1 MLALGRRLFGPKKLA
16 CTQRM
21 PTIPRSVLSFG
32 RSRDRHGGICQEA
45 GHSAHPLRREVHAGE
60 NRLRSEPMENILIVD
75 DEPEV
80 MALAASILRAE
91 GYTIVATG
99 DPREAL
105 RIARSRPEP
114 LDLLLTDVVMP
125 GMNGR
130 ELAGRLRV
138 FRPGIKVLFMSA
150 YSAETVENYGIRLAP
165 GEPFVVKPFAM
176 AELSSKIRA
185 ILSGQPSVAEPHG
198 T

>member
-1 MLALGRRLFGPKKLA
+1 MFAVMA
-16 CTQRM
+16 H
-21 PTIPRSVLSFG
+21 VFG
-32 RSRDRHGGICQEA
+32 R
-45 GHSAHPLRREVHAGE
+45 
-60 NRLRSEPMENILIVD
+60 METILVVD

-80 MALAASILRAE
+80 LALTTSVLRAE

-125 GMNGR
+125 GINGR
-130 ELAGRLRV
+130 ELVGRLRV

-165 GEPFVVKPFAM
+165 GEPFVVKPFAV
-176 AELSSKIRA
+176 AELSSKVRGV
-185 ILSGQPSVAEPHG
+185 LSGQLPVAESHG

>member
-1 MLALGRRLFGPKKLA
+1 
-16 CTQRM
+16 
-21 PTIPRSVLSFG
+21 
-32 RSRDRHGGICQEA
+32 
-45 GHSAHPLRREVHAGE
+45 
-60 NRLRSEPMENILIVD
+60 METILIVD
-75 DEPEV
+75 DELDV
-80 MALAASILRAE
+80 LALATSILKAE
-91 GYTIVATG
+91 GYTLLTTG

-105 RIARSRPEP
+105 RIARSCPEP

-165 GEPFVVKPFAM
+165 GEPFLVKPFVVADL
-176 AELSSKIRA
+176 ASKVRGV
-185 ILSGQPSVAEPHG
+185 LSGHLPVAPTHG

>member
-1 MLALGRRLFGPKKLA
+1 M
-16 CTQRM
+16 
-21 PTIPRSVLSFG
+21 
-32 RSRDRHGGICQEA
+32 EA
-45 GHSAHPLRREVHAGE
+45 
-60 NRLRSEPMENILIVD
+60 ILIVD

-80 MALAASILRAE
+80 LALTTSILRAE

-105 RIARSRPEP
+105 RIARARPEP

-130 ELAGRLRV
+130 ELARRLRV

-150 YSAETVENYGIRLAP
+150 YSAETVENFGIRLAP
-165 GEPFVVKPFAM
+165 GEPFVVKPFAV
-176 AELSSKIRA
+176 ADLANKVRAVLRGEL
-185 ILSGQPSVAEPHG
+185 PVAGPHG
-198 T
+198 A

>member
-1 MLALGRRLFGPKKLA
+1 ME
-16 CTQRM
+16 
-21 PTIPRSVLSFG
+21 TILV
-32 RSRDRHGGICQEA
+32 
-45 GHSAHPLRREVHAGE
+45 
-60 NRLRSEPMENILIVD
+60 VD

-80 MALAASILRAE
+80 LGVTSSILRAE

-105 RIARSRPEP
+105 RIARSRQEP

-138 FRPGIKVLFMSA
+138 YRPGIKVLFMSA

-165 GEPFVVKPFAM
+165 GESFVVKPFAV
-176 AELSSKIRA
+176 ADLASKVRGV
-185 ILSGQPSVAEPHG
+185 LNGQLPVAGSHG
-198 T
+198 P

>member
-1 MLALGRRLFGPKKLA
+1 M
-16 CTQRM
+16 
-21 PTIPRSVLSFG
+21 
-32 RSRDRHGGICQEA
+32 EA
-45 GHSAHPLRREVHAGE
+45 
-60 NRLRSEPMENILIVD
+60 ILIVD

-80 MALAASILRAE
+80 LALTTSILRAE

-105 RIARSRPEP
+105 RIARARPEP

-150 YSAETVENYGIRLAP
+150 YSAETVENFGIRLAP
-165 GEPFVVKPFAM
+165 GEPFVVKPFAV
-176 AELSSKIRA
+176 ADLANKVRAVLRGEL
-185 ILSGQPSVAEPHG
+185 PVAGPHG
-198 T
+198 A

>member
-1 MLALGRRLFGPKKLA
+1 
-16 CTQRM
+16 
-21 PTIPRSVLSFG
+21 
-32 RSRDRHGGICQEA
+32 
-45 GHSAHPLRREVHAGE
+45 
-60 NRLRSEPMENILIVD
+60 METILIVD

-80 MALAASILRAE
+80 LALTISILRAE

-105 RIARSRPEP
+105 RIARSRQEP

-150 YSAETVENYGIRLAP
+150 HSAETVETYGIRLAP
-165 GEPFVVKPFAM
+165 GESFVVKPFAV
-176 AELSSKIRA
+176 ADLASKVRGV
-185 ILSGQPSVAEPHG
+185 LSGRLPVAGPHG
-198 T
+198 A

>member
-1 MLALGRRLFGPKKLA
+1 
-16 CTQRM
+16 
-21 PTIPRSVLSFG
+21 
-32 RSRDRHGGICQEA
+32 
-45 GHSAHPLRREVHAGE
+45 
-60 NRLRSEPMENILIVD
+60 METILIVD
-75 DEPEV
+75 DELDV
-80 MALAASILRAE
+80 LALATNILKAE
-91 GYTIVATG
+91 GYTLLTTG

-165 GEPFVVKPFAM
+165 GEPFLVKPFA
-176 AELSSKIRA
+176 
-185 ILSGQPSVAEPHG
+185 VADLAGKVRGVLNGHLPVAPTHG

>member
-1 MLALGRRLFGPKKLA
+1 MESPILVRLPRRKAGDLTNLLRPEAHVRGDGSRFEL
-16 CTQRM
+16 M
-21 PTIPRSVLSFG
+21 ETILV
-32 RSRDRHGGICQEA
+32 
-45 GHSAHPLRREVHAGE
+45 
-60 NRLRSEPMENILIVD
+60 VD

-80 MALAASILRAE
+80 VSLATNVLEAE
-91 GYTIVATG
+91 GYMVISTG

-165 GEPFVVKPFAM
+165 GEPFVVKPFAVGGL
-176 AELSSKIRA
+176 ATKVRA
-185 ILSGQPSVAEPHG
+185 VLSGQPVAGSHG
-198 T
+198 P

>member
-1 MLALGRRLFGPKKLA
+1 ME
-16 CTQRM
+16 
-21 PTIPRSVLSFG
+21 TILV
-32 RSRDRHGGICQEA
+32 
-45 GHSAHPLRREVHAGE
+45 
-60 NRLRSEPMENILIVD
+60 VD

-80 MALAASILRAE
+80 LGMTSSILRAE

-105 RIARSRPEP
+105 RIARSRQEP

-165 GEPFVVKPFAM
+165 GESFVVKPFAV
-176 AELSSKIRA
+176 ADLSSKVRGV
-185 ILSGQPSVAEPHG
+185 LNGQLPVVGPHG
-198 T
+198 P

>member
-1 MLALGRRLFGPKKLA
+1 ME
-16 CTQRM
+16 
-21 PTIPRSVLSFG
+21 TILV
-32 RSRDRHGGICQEA
+32 
-45 GHSAHPLRREVHAGE
+45 
-60 NRLRSEPMENILIVD
+60 VD

-80 MALAASILRAE
+80 LGMTSSILRAE

-105 RIARSRPEP
+105 RIARSRQEP

-165 GEPFVVKPFAM
+165 GESFVVKPFAV
-176 AELSSKIRA
+176 ADLASKVRGV
-185 ILSGQPSVAEPHG
+185 LNGQSPVAGPHG
-198 T
+198 P

>member
-1 MLALGRRLFGPKKLA
+1 
-16 CTQRM
+16 
-21 PTIPRSVLSFG
+21 
-32 RSRDRHGGICQEA
+32 
-45 GHSAHPLRREVHAGE
+45 
-60 NRLRSEPMENILIVD
+60 METILIVD

-80 MALAASILRAE
+80 LALATSILRTE

-138 FRPGIKVLFMSA
+138 FRSGIKVLFMSA
-150 YSAETVENYGIRLAP
+150 YSAETVENFGIRLAP
-165 GEPFVVKPFAM
+165 GEPFVVKPFLVADL
-176 AELSSKIRA
+176 ANKVRA
-185 ILSGQPSVAEPHG
+185 VLGGQLPVAGPHG
-198 T
+198 A

>member
-1 MLALGRRLFGPKKLA
+1 M
-16 CTQRM
+16 
-21 PTIPRSVLSFG
+21 
-32 RSRDRHGGICQEA
+32 EA
-45 GHSAHPLRREVHAGE
+45 
-60 NRLRSEPMENILIVD
+60 ILIVD

-80 MALAASILRAE
+80 LALTTSILRAE

-138 FRPGIKVLFMSA
+138 LRPGIKVLFMSA
-150 YSAETVENYGIRLAP
+150 YSAETVENFGIRLAP
-165 GEPFVVKPFAM
+165 GEPFVVKPFAV
-176 AELSSKIRA
+176 ADLANKVRAVLRGEL
-185 ILSGQPSVAEPHG
+185 PVAGPHG
-198 T
+198 A

>member
-1 MLALGRRLFGPKKLA
+1 
-16 CTQRM
+16 
-21 PTIPRSVLSFG
+21 
-32 RSRDRHGGICQEA
+32 
-45 GHSAHPLRREVHAGE
+45 
-60 NRLRSEPMENILIVD
+60 METILIVD

-80 MALAASILRAE
+80 LALTTSILQHE
-91 GYTIVATG
+91 GYTIVTTG

-105 RIARSRPEP
+105 RIARGRPEP

-150 YSAETVENYGIRLAP
+150 YSAETVENFGIRLAP
-165 GEPFVVKPFAM
+165 GEPFVVKPFGVADL
-176 AELSSKIRA
+176 ANKVRA
-185 ILSGQPSVAEPHG
+185 VLSGQLPVAGPHG
-198 T
+198 A

>member
-1 MLALGRRLFGPKKLA
+1 
-16 CTQRM
+16 
-21 PTIPRSVLSFG
+21 
-32 RSRDRHGGICQEA
+32 
-45 GHSAHPLRREVHAGE
+45 
-60 NRLRSEPMENILIVD
+60 METILIVD

-80 MALAASILRAE
+80 LALTTSILRAE

-105 RIARSRPEP
+105 RIARARPEP

-150 YSAETVENYGIRLAP
+150 HSAETVGNFGIRLAP
-165 GEPFVVKPFAM
+165 GEPFVVKPFAV
-176 AELSSKIRA
+176 AALANKVRA
-185 ILSGQPSVAEPHG
+185 VLSGQLPVAGPHG
-198 T
+198 A

>member
-1 MLALGRRLFGPKKLA
+1 
-16 CTQRM
+16 
-21 PTIPRSVLSFG
+21 
-32 RSRDRHGGICQEA
+32 
-45 GHSAHPLRREVHAGE
+45 
-60 NRLRSEPMENILIVD
+60 METILIVD

-80 MALAASILRAE
+80 LALTSSILQRE

-105 RIARSRPEP
+105 RIARTRPEP

-150 YSAETVENYGIRLAP
+150 YSAETVENFGIRLAP
-165 GEPFVVKPFAM
+165 GEPFVVKPFAV
-176 AELSSKIRA
+176 ADLANKVRA
-185 ILSGQPSVAEPHG
+185 VLSGQLPVAGPHG
-198 T
+198 A

>member
-1 MLALGRRLFGPKKLA
+1 V
-16 CTQRM
+16 T
-21 PTIPRSVLSFG
+21 S
-32 RSRDRHGGICQEA
+32 
-45 GHSAHPLRREVHAGE
+45 
-60 NRLRSEPMENILIVD
+60 
-75 DEPEV
+75 
-80 MALAASILRAE
+80 SILRAE
-91 GYTIVATG
+91 GYTIIATG

-105 RIARSRPEP
+105 RIARSRQEP

-165 GEPFVVKPFAM
+165 GESFVVKPFAV
-176 AELSSKIRA
+176 ADLVSKVRGV
-185 ILSGQPSVAEPHG
+185 LNGQLPAQDHTDPRSLEGVRI
-198 T
+198 TRT

>member
-1 MLALGRRLFGPKKLA
+1 
-16 CTQRM
+16 
-21 PTIPRSVLSFG
+21 
-32 RSRDRHGGICQEA
+32 
-45 GHSAHPLRREVHAGE
+45 
-60 NRLRSEPMENILIVD
+60 METILIVD

-80 MALAASILRAE
+80 LALATSILRPQ
-91 GYTIVATG
+91 GYTTIATS

-138 FRPGIKVLFMSA
+138 FRPSIKVLFMSA
-150 YSAETVENYGIRLAP
+150 YSAETVENFGIRLAP
-165 GEPFVVKPFAM
+165 GEPFVVKPFAV
-176 AELSSKIRA
+176 ADLANKVRA
-185 ILSGQPSVAEPHG
+185 VLSGQLPVAGPHG

>member
-1 MLALGRRLFGPKKLA
+1 
-16 CTQRM
+16 
-21 PTIPRSVLSFG
+21 
-32 RSRDRHGGICQEA
+32 
-45 GHSAHPLRREVHAGE
+45 
-60 NRLRSEPMENILIVD
+60 METILIVD

-80 MALAASILRAE
+80 LGVTSSILRAE
-91 GYTIVATG
+91 GYTIIATG

-105 RIARSRPEP
+105 RIARSRQEP

-165 GEPFVVKPFAM
+165 GESFVVKPFAV
-176 AELSSKIRA
+176 ADLVSKVRGV
-185 ILSGQPSVAEPHG
+185 LNGQSPVAGPHG
-198 T
+198 P

>member
-1 MLALGRRLFGPKKLA
+1 
-16 CTQRM
+16 
-21 PTIPRSVLSFG
+21 
-32 RSRDRHGGICQEA
+32 
-45 GHSAHPLRREVHAGE
+45 
-60 NRLRSEPMENILIVD
+60 METILIVD
-75 DEPEV
+75 DEHEV
-80 MALAASILRAE
+80 LGVTSSILRAE
-91 GYTIVATG
+91 GYTIIATG

-105 RIARSRPEP
+105 RIARSRQEP

-165 GEPFVVKPFAM
+165 GESFVVKPFAV
-176 AELSSKIRA
+176 ADLVSKVRGV
-185 ILSGQPSVAEPHG
+185 LNGQLPVAGPHG
-198 T
+198 P

>member
-1 MLALGRRLFGPKKLA
+1 M
-16 CTQRM
+16 
-21 PTIPRSVLSFG
+21 
-32 RSRDRHGGICQEA
+32 EA
-45 GHSAHPLRREVHAGE
+45 
-60 NRLRSEPMENILIVD
+60 ILIVD

-80 MALAASILRAE
+80 LSLASSILQAE

-105 RIARSRPEP
+105 RIARARPEP

-150 YSAETVENYGIRLAP
+150 HSAETVENYGIRLAP
-165 GEPFVVKPFAM
+165 GESFVVKPFA
-176 AELSSKIRA
+176 
-185 ILSGQPSVAEPHG
+185 VADLETKVRGVLNGHLPVAGPHG
-198 T
+198 A

>member
-1 MLALGRRLFGPKKLA
+1 ME
-16 CTQRM
+16 
-21 PTIPRSVLSFG
+21 TILV
-32 RSRDRHGGICQEA
+32 
-45 GHSAHPLRREVHAGE
+45 
-60 NRLRSEPMENILIVD
+60 VD

-80 MALAASILRAE
+80 LGMTSSILRAE

-105 RIARSRPEP
+105 RIARSRQEP

-150 YSAETVENYGIRLAP
+150 YSTETVENYGIRLAP
-165 GEPFVVKPFAM
+165 GESFVVKPFAV
-176 AELSSKIRA
+176 ADLSSKVRGV
-185 ILSGQPSVAEPHG
+185 LNGQLPVVGPHG
-198 T
+198 P

>member
-1 MLALGRRLFGPKKLA
+1 M
-16 CTQRM
+16 
-21 PTIPRSVLSFG
+21 
-32 RSRDRHGGICQEA
+32 EA
-45 GHSAHPLRREVHAGE
+45 
-60 NRLRSEPMENILIVD
+60 ILIVD

-80 MALAASILRAE
+80 LALTTSILRAE

-150 YSAETVENYGIRLAP
+150 YSAETVENFGIRLAP
-165 GEPFVVKPFAM
+165 GEPFVVKPFAV
-176 AELSSKIRA
+176 ADLANKVRAVLRGEL
-185 ILSGQPSVAEPHG
+185 PVAGPHG
-198 T
+198 A

>member
-1 MLALGRRLFGPKKLA
+1 
-16 CTQRM
+16 
-21 PTIPRSVLSFG
+21 
-32 RSRDRHGGICQEA
+32 
-45 GHSAHPLRREVHAGE
+45 
-60 NRLRSEPMENILIVD
+60 METILIVD

-80 MALAASILRAE
+80 LALTTSILRSQ
-91 GYTIVATG
+91 GYTILATG

-105 RIARSRPEP
+105 RIARSRPES

-150 YSAETVENYGIRLAP
+150 YSAETVENFGIRLAP
-165 GEPFVVKPFAM
+165 GEPFVVKPFEVADL
-176 AELSSKIRA
+176 AGKVRA
-185 ILSGQPSVAEPHG
+185 VLGGQLPVAGPHG
-198 T
+198 A

>member
-1 MLALGRRLFGPKKLA
+1 ME
-16 CTQRM
+16 
-21 PTIPRSVLSFG
+21 TILV
-32 RSRDRHGGICQEA
+32 
-45 GHSAHPLRREVHAGE
+45 
-60 NRLRSEPMENILIVD
+60 VD

-80 MALAASILRAE
+80 LGMTSSILRAE

-105 RIARSRPEP
+105 RIARSRQEP

-165 GEPFVVKPFAM
+165 GESFVVKPFAV
-176 AELSSKIRA
+176 ADLSSKVRGV
-185 ILSGQPSVAEPHG
+185 LNGQSPVAGPHG
-198 T
+198 P

>member
-1 MLALGRRLFGPKKLA
+1 ME
-16 CTQRM
+16 
-21 PTIPRSVLSFG
+21 TILV
-32 RSRDRHGGICQEA
+32 
-45 GHSAHPLRREVHAGE
+45 
-60 NRLRSEPMENILIVD
+60 VD

-80 MALAASILRAE
+80 LALTTSVLRAE
-91 GYTIVATG
+91 GYTIVSTG

-105 RIARSRPEP
+105 RVARSRTEP

-165 GEPFVVKPFAM
+165 GEPFVVKPFAV
-176 AELSSKIRA
+176 AEVLSKVRGV
-185 ILSGQPSVAEPHG
+185 LSGQLPVAESHG